1 MKLEKLL
8 EFLELEDPSDFEFFE
23 NLAELMETDM
33 EIESE
38 TMYQMLEAVDMEVM
52 GELLESYFQEILE
65 SLPEDAMEM
74 YTLLDSVRM
83 ALVGMSKHLE
93 EERDLVLFADELTR
107 FRNWYSLD
115 STVWVREIA
124 EKKPLREKEMP
135 LRDALTLVR
144 MEQLGGE
151 KYDYIFEEAM
161 DFEMEQYTVTFAD
174 LTEESDSGYSRERE
188 EELEELDLPGI
199 EYTDH
204 IFMPDKLH

>member
-8 EFLELEDPSDFEFFE
+8 EFLELEDPSEFEYFE
-23 NLAELMETDM
+23 NLADLMETDM
-33 EIESE
+33 VIEPEI
-38 TMYQMLEAVDMEVM
+38 MYQLLETVDMEAM
-52 GELLESYFQEILE
+52 GEMIENYLNEILNA
-65 SLPEDAMEM
+65 LPEDAMEM
-74 YTLLDSVRM
+74 YQLLDSVRM
-83 ALVGMSKHLE
+83 AFVGMAKHLE

-107 FRNWYSLD
+107 FRNWYSLY
-115 STVWVREIA
+115 STVWVREIV
-124 EKKPLREKEMP
+124 EDIPREKEMP

-161 DFEMEQYTVTFAD
+161 DFEMDQYAVTFAD
-174 LTEESDSGYSRERE
+174 LAQENGGAERD

-204 IFMPDKLH
+204 IFKPEKLH